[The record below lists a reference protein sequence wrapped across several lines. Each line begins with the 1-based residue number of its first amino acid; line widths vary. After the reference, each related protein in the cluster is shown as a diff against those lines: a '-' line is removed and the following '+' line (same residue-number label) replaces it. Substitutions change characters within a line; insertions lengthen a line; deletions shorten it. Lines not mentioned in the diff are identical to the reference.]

1 MLCYI
6 DLVGRNAIAD
16 QDSVRLSIPTVS
28 DQFLRLL
35 TSGGPTHLSPT
46 APSTCLRHTPLTA
59 IRYASVAVQV
69 QAALMSTARDTPGRI
84 EISDR
89 IHYET

>member
-46 APSTCLRHTPLTA
+46 APSRACATRRSPPYVM
-59 IRYASVAVQV
+59 RQWPFKFK
-69 QAALMSTARDTPGRI
+69 QP
-84 EISDR
+84 
-89 IHYET
+89 